1 MGVGT
6 LKDIYGGSMD
16 HGVMPSHHRTGSGSI
31 IRLVFH
37 QLEKAKLVEK
47 AKGFALFYFTYRHY
61 LFILCVYLNEIKNLV
76 IMEAV
81 VLPVKDVS
89 N

>member
-16 HGVMPSHHRTGSGSI
+16 HGVMPSHHRAGSGAI

-47 AKGFALFYFTYRHY
+47 AKGFALFYFMCRH
-61 LFILCVYLNEIKNLV
+61 LLLILCIYLNK
-76 IMEAV
+76 
-81 VLPVKDVS
+81 
-89 N
+89 